1 MTQPPK
7 RILVVD
13 DSALM
18 RRLVSRAL
26 DGQPDL
32 VVDGTAGDGE
42 AALAIMERRLP
53 DLVTLDVEM
62 PRMDG
67 LATLTHIR
75 QRWPRLPV
83 IMCSTLTARGA
94 AVTLDALARG
104 ASDYIAKPSSA
115 ASLDANLKAFGDE
128 LARKIRALLRL
139 DEPVKASVRP
149 ALARAPVPAQAP
161 VPAPVPPRP
170 PRPST
175 SRPRLLA
182 IGASTGGPNA
192 LAEVLRHLP
201 ADLPVPVVIAQHMP
215 PVFTR
220 LLAERLD
227 TICKLEVR
235 EGGEGAP
242 LRPDAVWLAP
252 GDYHML
258 ITKRDGQPV
267 LHLDQGPPVNFC
279 RPAVDPLLQSAADCY
294 GGDVLAV
301 ILTGMGRDGQEGCR
315 QLHALGAI
323 IYAQD
328 EASSV
333 VWGMPGAVV
342 HAGLA
347 QRVLPLADIGPAI
360 VARLTST
367 TAQASHHG
375 G

>member
-1 MTQPPK
+1 MPPK

-26 DGQPDL
+26 DGQPDF

-42 AALAIMERRLP
+42 AALAAIERRVP

-62 PRMDG
+62 PCMDG

-75 QRWPRLPV
+75 QSWPRLPV
-83 IMCSTLTARGA
+83 IMCSSLTARGA
-94 AVTLDALARG
+94 AVTLDALTRG
-104 ASDYIAKPSSA
+104 ASDYVTKPSSA
-115 ASLDANLKAFGDE
+115 TSLDANLKAFGDE

-139 DEPVKASVRP
+139 GEPGQTA
-149 ALARAPVPAQAP
+149 VPAA
-161 VPAPVPPRP
+161 APVPPRP
-170 PRPST
+170 ARAGRH
-175 SRPRLLA
+175 RPRLLA

-192 LAEVLRHLP
+192 LAEVLRYLP

-220 LLAERLD
+220 LLAERLSG
-227 TICKLEVR
+227 ICRLPVR
-235 EGGEGAP
+235 EGSEGTP
-242 LRPDAVWLAP
+242 LRPGAVWLAP
-252 GDYHML
+252 GDHHML
-258 ITKRDGQPV
+258 IGSRNGQPE

-294 GGDVLAV
+294 GGDVLAL
-301 ILTGMGRDGQEGCR
+301 ILTGMGRDGQQGCR
-315 QLHALGAI
+315 RLHALGAS

-342 HAGLA
+342 QAGLA

-360 VARLTST
+360 VARLTS
-367 TAQASHHG
+367 AAGEVDRHVG
-375 G
+375 

>member
-1 MTQPPK
+1 VEPK

-18 RRLVSRAL
+18 RRLLARAL
-26 DGQPDL
+26 EGQADF
-32 VVDGTAGDGE
+32 VVDGTATDGL
-42 AALAIMERRLP
+42 AALAAIERRPP

-62 PRMDG
+62 PQLDG
-67 LATLTHIR
+67 LATVERIR

-83 IMCSTLTARGA
+83 IMCSTLTAGGA

-104 ASDYIAKPSSA
+104 ASDYIAKPTSA
-115 ASLDANLKAFGDE
+115 SSLDANLKAFGDE
-128 LARKIRALLRL
+128 LARKVRALLRL
-139 DEPVKASVRP
+139 REPV
-149 ALARAPVPAQAP
+149 LAGVA
-161 VPAPVPPRP
+161 PAPTPPATPPPRAA
-170 PRPST
+170 RHVDT
-175 SRPRLLA
+175 RPRLLV

-201 ADLPVPVVIAQHMP
+201 ASLPVPVVIAQHMP

-227 TICKLEVR
+227 GICALPVR
-235 EGGEGAP
+235 EGTDGAELLPGE
-242 LRPDAVWLAP
+242 VWLAP

-258 ITKRDGQPV
+258 VASRGGRV
-267 LHLDQGPPVNFC
+267 SLRLEQGPPVNFC

-294 GGDVLAV
+294 GGDVLTV
-301 ILTGMGRDGQEGCR
+301 ILTGMGRDGQQGCR
-315 QLHALGAI
+315 QLYASGAT

-342 HAGLA
+342 QAGVA

-360 VARLTST
+360 VARLGA
-367 TAQASHHG
+367 TAG
-375 G
+375 GHRHVG

>member
-1 MTQPPK
+1 
-7 RILVVD
+7 
-13 DSALM
+13 
-18 RRLVSRAL
+18 
-26 DGQPDL
+26 
-32 VVDGTAGDGE
+32 
-42 AALAIMERRLP
+42 
-53 DLVTLDVEM
+53 
-62 PRMDG
+62 
-67 LATLTHIR
+67 
-75 QRWPRLPV
+75 
-83 IMCSTLTARGA
+83 
-94 AVTLDALARG
+94 
-104 ASDYIAKPSSA
+104 
-115 ASLDANLKAFGDE
+115 
-128 LARKIRALLRL
+128 
-139 DEPVKASVRP
+139 
-149 ALARAPVPAQAP
+149 
-161 VPAPVPPRP
+161 
-170 PRPST
+170 
-175 SRPRLLA
+175 
-182 IGASTGGPNA
+182 
-192 LAEVLRHLP
+192 
-201 ADLPVPVVIAQHMP
+201 
-215 PVFTR
+215 
-220 LLAERLD
+220 
-227 TICKLEVR
+227 
-235 EGGEGAP
+235 
-242 LRPDAVWLAP
+242 
-252 GDYHML
+252 ML